1 MELPEAILMDLD
13 NTILAFDT
21 AVVASFQVAC
31 HRMSLEEKEFDEDT
45 LLQAVMACRDQFWSD
60 SERNHWGRH
69 NTRAASV
76 IIVSNTFRLLNVGD
90 PRKVGHFVDLQLEY
104 LDNTIAPFPG
114 AIEMLEQLKNRGIP
128 LALLTNGGS
137 DVQRRK
143 IDKFNLSQY
152 FTQILIE
159 GEISVGK
166 PHPRVF
172 RRALRRL
179 EVSPS
184 HAWMVGDQLE
194 TDVRPAQELG
204 MTGIWLDWEDRGLPT
219 DGCVIPHRII
229 NGLNELLDE

>member
-13 NTILAFDT
+13 NTILAFDQ

-31 HRMSLEEKEFDEDT
+31 HRISLDEKEFEEAT
-45 LLQAVMACRDQFWSD
+45 LLQTVMACREQFWSD

-76 IIVSNTFRLLNVGD
+76 IIVSNTFRLLKVSD
-90 PRKVGHFVDLQLEY
+90 PGKIGHFVDLQLDY
-104 LDNTIAPFPG
+104 LDNSIAPFPG
-114 AIEMLEQLKNRGIP
+114 AIETLEQLKEMGIP

-143 IDKFNLSQY
+143 INKFNLGQY

-179 EVSPS
+179 GVSPS
-184 HAWMVGDQLE
+184 HVWMVGDQLE
-194 TDVRPAQELG
+194 TDVWPAQELG
-204 MTGIWLDWEDRGLPT
+204 MTGIWLDWENKGLPI
-219 DGCVIPHRII
+219 GGSIIPHRII
-229 NGLNELLDE
+229 KGLNELL